1 MGFFPPFLYLGVASE
16 NGKNSTNRTI
26 KAFPGGQHQF
36 VIFLLAQRSRFRR
49 VKLTFIVSA
58 QSHRNSQFTNNL
70 F

>member
-1 MGFFPPFLYLGVASE
+1 MYLGVTSE
-16 NGKNSTNRTI
+16 NGKNRTI
-26 KAFPGGQHQF
+26 RAFPDGQHPF